1 METAPQ
7 IGTHITLVHPAK
19 LRVKEIESGF
29 QNKFK
34 EMQE

>member
-7 IGTHITLVHPAK
+7 IGTHNLVHPAK